1 MPFASFTS
9 NHLPFRKMGGRLDML
24 RKEQKFPHLPTA
36 HPLDYQTPIR
46 EVRYAVIDTELT
58 GLNEKI
64 DSIVSIGALHIFKA
78 RIELGYNFY
87 RLVKPRT
94 AMGTEGILIHEI
106 TPSDVEEEP
115 EIDLLLQD
123 FLSFCE
129 NCVLVG
135 HCISIDLSFLN
146 MEVNRLQ
153 GFSIANPILDTAVLY
168 RWLWGRW
175 SSTPSFSLAPGFAD
189 LYQMAHQLGIS
200 VEGAHNAIQ
209 DALITAQVF
218 QRFIPWIEKSGIQ
231 NLEELLRVGDP
242 YKGGDVFSSPQ
253 QLTNL

>member
-1 MPFASFTS
+1 
-9 NHLPFRKMGGRLDML
+9 ML

-242 YKGGDVFSSPQ
+242 YKKRNVFSSPQ

>member
-1 MPFASFTS
+1 MPFASFYS
-9 NHLPFRKMGGRLDML
+9 DHLALRKMGGMLDL
-24 RKEQKFPHLPTA
+24 LKKKQKPPKPHPSA
-36 HPLDYQTPIR
+36 PLDIKAPIR

-78 RIELGYNFY
+78 RIELGYTFY

-106 TPSDVEEEP
+106 TPAEVEEEP
-115 EIDLLLQD
+115 EIDLLLKD

-135 HCISIDLSFLN
+135 HCITIDLSFLN
-146 MEVNRLQ
+146 KEVNRILKS
-153 GFSIANPILDTAVLY
+153 SIANPVLDTADLY

-175 SSTPSFSLAPGFAD
+175 SSDPHFSLAPGFAD
-189 LYQMAHQLGIS
+189 LYQMARQFGIEA
-200 VEGAHNAIQ
+200 EGAHNAVQ
-209 DALITAQVF
+209 DALITAQLF

-231 NLEELLRVGDP
+231 NLEELLQIGDP
-242 YKGGDVFSSPQ
+242 YKGGETFRSPQ